1 MLPEKQFL
9 NRKYVVVGSGLFGS
23 VIAERIAKVL
33 NQKVLVIEQRPH
45 VGGNC
50 HSFLEPETQIEI
62 HTHGTHIFH
71 TKNPRV
77 WNYITG
83 FSSFTNY
90 QHKVLTQHGNRVYFM
105 PISLATINSFYG
117 LNLKPYEVEAFI
129 RKESA
134 SANISEPRNLE
145 EKAISMV
152 GQPLYKAFIREYT
165 TKQWGMD
172 PKLLPADII
181 TRLPVRMNYNAN
193 YFNDLYQ
200 GMPVDGYFKLF
211 ERLLSHPNISVELN
225 CNYFSVR
232 ELIPK
237 DCLVVYTGPIDQF
250 FDYCHGMLEWRS
262 LRFETEIKPVQDFQ
276 GTSVMNY
283 ADSEVPYTR
292 IHEFK
297 HLHPERDKPFSF
309 PKTVLYKEYP
319 TARLDLAQERYYPVN
334 TAKNQALFLKYK
346 DQSSHSNGIVMGGRL
361 GDYRYLDM
369 DQTIASA
376 LETFETKILPRKS
389 A

>member
-1 MLPEKQFL
+1 
-9 NRKYVVVGSGLFGS
+9 
-23 VIAERIAKVL
+23 
-33 NQKVLVIEQRPH
+33 
-45 VGGNC
+45 
-50 HSFLEPETQIEI
+50 
-62 HTHGTHIFH
+62 
-71 TKNPRV
+71 
-77 WNYITG
+77 
-83 FSSFTNY
+83 
-90 QHKVLTQHGNRVYFM
+90 M